1 MKHPIH
7 PMLVHFPIATW
18 FLATIADIT
27 SLFTNEQV
35 GWVAGVLLVIG
46 TITAL
51 LAMMTGLLELGK
63 IDQQSPA
70 LKIANQ
76 HMILIMISW
85 SFYAVSLFL
94 RLNGT
99 QLEQPGLMAVS
110 FSIIGLIFLCSAGWM
125 GGKLVY
131 EHGVGIYNLK
141 KENLNQ

>member
-7 PMLVHFPIATW
+7 PMLVHFPLATW
-18 FLATIADIT
+18 FLATMADIA
-27 SLFTNEQV
+27 SLFTNEQT
-35 GWVAGVLLVIG
+35 GWVAGVLLVVG

-51 LAMMTGLLELGK
+51 PAMMTGLLELGK

-70 LKIANQ
+70 MRVANQ
-76 HMILIMISW
+76 HMILIMTSW

-99 QLEQPGLMAVS
+99 QLEQPELAAIA
-110 FSIIGLIFLCSAGWM
+110 FSILGFISLCSAGWL

-131 EHGVGIYNLK
+131 EYGVGIHTQK
-141 KENLNQ
+141 K

>member
-7 PMLVHFPIATW
+7 PILVHFPIATW
-18 FLATIADIT
+18 FISTLGDIA
-27 SLFTNEQV
+27 SLFTNEQI

-51 LAMMTGLLELGK
+51 LAMVTGLIELGK

-70 LKIANQ
+70 MKIANQ
-76 HMILIMISW
+76 HMILMMVSW

-99 QLEQPGLMAVS
+99 NLGQPGAIA
-110 FSIIGLIFLCSAGWM
+110 IIMSVTGFVFLCIAGWL

-131 EHGVGIYNLK
+131 NHGIGIRSNDGS
-141 KENLNQ
+141 